1 MPHLENHE
9 LIMEAALKPDK
20 EKVVKAFMNDPLV
33 KGKNCREEDIRLLV
47 DDMIKIR
54 LNIFQKDGNRRK

>member
-1 MPHLENHE
+1 
-9 LIMEAALKPDK
+9 MEAALKPDK

-47 DDMIKIR
+47 DDMIKNT
-54 LNIFQKDGNRRK
+54 LKYLPKDGNRRK

>member
-1 MPHLENHE
+1 
-9 LIMEAALKPDK
+9 MEAALKPDK

-54 LNIFQKDGNRRK
+54 LNIFQRMGIDENEARWRIT